1 MGSNHILFPP
11 ILATNPAYWLTTREL
26 EGATSYPKLVSLLA
40 EKRAT
45 MLDSQAKSAGTKSLV
60 AKQIR
65 AVVPVVV
72 AVLARSDENVLA
84 HMNLLPQ
91 NIWIDPFS
99 GKVTAVFGWEYAH
112 YAPVWM
118 ATAPLGWLM
127 DEKQDWMLESER
139 MGDPWEVWRP
149 HFDHPPENTAK
160 EMRRL
165 RRVWDDALTAGDGIH
180 RLTAGGVPSKTD
192 DKLRR
197 MALKVCFVEEKQMP
211 KVVTWARKM
220 ARSSAPRLYR
230 FDWVALLAF
239 MSAAFAAVYGY
250 QYIAGSSTSRTD
262 FMMRN
267 PVACMAGMMALII
280 SSFWVIR
287 SCTQISPNNG
297 EEISGRFY
305 FQEWEAVNLLKDL
318 LGVLLCTKIPWAFGY
333 SGFTKGET
341 GVKEL
346 AAVPCSPA
354 NSIVPTGIYL
364 PDFMSRAI
372 TMMSRAPTAMGEEK

>member
-1 MGSNHILFPP
+1 MESNHILFPP
-11 ILATNPAYWLTTREL
+11 ILAVNSAYWLSSREL

-40 EKRAT
+40 DKRVT
-45 MLDSQAKSAGTKSLV
+45 LLDSRAKAAGTKSLV

-65 AVVPVVV
+65 AVVPVVI
-72 AVLARSDENVLA
+72 AVLTKPCESALA

-127 DEKQDWMLESER
+127 DEKQDWMLASEK

-180 RLTAGGVPSKTD
+180 RWTPGGASGKMD

-197 MALKVCFVEEKQMP
+197 MALKVCFVEEKQMS
-211 KVVTWARKM
+211 KVVTWAWEM
-220 ARSSAPRLYR
+220 ARRSAPPLFR
-230 FDWVALLAF
+230 FDWVAFVALIAP
-239 MSAAFAAVYGY
+239 APAAVYGY
-250 QYIAGSSTSRTD
+250 QCIAGSCTPHPD

-267 PVACMAGMMALII
+267 PAAYMAGMIVLIM

-287 SCTQISPNNG
+287 SRKQISPDNG
-297 EEISGRFY
+297 GKIGDHFH
-305 FQEWEAVNLLKDL
+305 FQEWEAVNMIKGL
-318 LGVLLCTKIPWAFGY
+318 LGVLLCTKIPWAFGF
-333 SGFTKGET
+333 SGFTKDET
-341 GVKEL
+341 EVKVL

-354 NSIVPTGIYL
+354 NSIIPTGIYM
-364 PDFMSRAI
+364 PGFMSRAM
-372 TMMSRAPTAMGEEK
+372 TMMSRAPTAIGGEK